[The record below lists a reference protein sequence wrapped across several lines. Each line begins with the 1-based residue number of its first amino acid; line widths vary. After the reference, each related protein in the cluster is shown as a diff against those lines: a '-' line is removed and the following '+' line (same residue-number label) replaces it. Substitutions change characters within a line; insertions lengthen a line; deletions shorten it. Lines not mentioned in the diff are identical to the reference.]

1 MKSLLLLPFAFAILF
16 ACQQSS
22 STTSAATETASD
34 SAAIADAVHGFYRW
48 YTAFSQDTT
57 HRVDFTDDRG
67 SHLKLIQPKLERYL
81 AHFKKSGFVNDEFI
95 AGELAFYQQCSQLWQ
110 KEAVDDV
117 PSCLDADK
125 YFCAQDWEPAFWT
138 TSPVRFRKAGDD
150 RVVATLV
157 GKSFD
162 SPMERN
168 ISLKKENGKW
178 LITSIECDMG
188 IGPATTGVSFKP
200 LTLNEKYVMA
210 KLENRPNLS
219 ADEIARLG
227 LASIVSEDK
236 RNAPDAK
243 VCLLDTVLA
252 TERGTVL
259 VMAYDNGN
267 ETEAWLV
274 QYDASSKIQFR
285 EPVFYADQVEYVKTI
300 NSALAGNK
308 LTISTSTDADDKKS
322 STIKTWVLT
331 DQLVF
336 ERTNR

>member
-1 MKSLLLLPFAFAILF
+1 MKSLYLF
-16 ACQQSS
+16 FLALAVFCACQQRS
-22 STTSAATETASD
+22 STNTAATETASD

-57 HRVDFTDDRG
+57 HRIDFTDDRG
-67 SHLKLIQPKLERYL
+67 KHLKLIQPKLDRYL
-81 AHFKKSGFVNDEFI
+81 AHFKGSGFVSDEFV
-95 AGELAFYQQCSQLWQ
+95 AAELAFYRQCSQLWL

-117 PSCLDADK
+117 PSCLDADR

-138 TSPVRFRKAGDD
+138 TSPVRFRKVGDD
-150 RVVATLV
+150 RVMATLV

-188 IGPATTGVSFKP
+188 VGSTPSGVSFKP
-200 LTLNEKYVMA
+200 LTLNEKYVTA
-210 KLENRPNLS
+210 QLENRPALS
-219 ADEIARLG
+219 ADEFARLELG
-227 LASIVSEDK
+227 SLVSEDK
-236 RNAPDAK
+236 RNAPNAK
-243 VCLLDTVLA
+243 VCVLDTVLA
-252 TERGTVL
+252 TDRGKVL
-259 VMAYDNGN
+259 VVAYDNGN

-274 QYDASSKIQFR
+274 PYGASPKIRFR
-285 EPVFYADQVEYVKTI
+285 EPVYYADQVEYVKTI
-300 NSALAGNK
+300 NSAFAGNK
-308 LTISTSTDADDKKS
+308 LTISTSTDSDDQKS
-322 STIKTWVLT
+322 STTQTYVLT